1 MKSYSSVSIM
11 KSRKCLQFCH
21 CKYISCGSLKTSVCA
36 ARNALRKQG
45 LIETQVTPTPM
56 LVPEIGPALPENPKP
71 RGTCAPGYSVWDKPW
86 WTYVITC
93 SSWAASMAGT
103 DSECFSKQMLLL
115 ACCFNFSFSE
125 SIFFFFFGK
134 FYFKNRGILGILK

>member
-45 LIETQVTPTPM
+45 LMETQVTPTSM
-56 LVPEIGPALPENPKP
+56 LVPEIGPALPGNPKP
-71 RGTCAPGYSVWDKPW
+71 RAHAPLDTLCGTSPDGHMLPPAALELPPW
-86 WTYVITC
+86 QELI
-93 SSWAASMAGT
+93 
-103 DSECFSKQMLLL
+103 ECFSKQMLLL
-115 ACCFNFSFSE
+115 ACCFYFSFSE
-125 SIFFFFFGK
+125 SNFLGK